1 MKESRTVGSDI
12 NSFFSV
18 KILYCTLAGPLM
30 TQILITENLWR
41 EFKQILLCIMAILA
55 AKSEF

>member
-1 MKESRTVGSDI
+1 MKESQTVGSDI

-30 TQILITENLWR
+30 TDFVYRKFVAWIQTDPFVYYGNSRSKIWIL
-41 EFKQILLCIMAILA
+41 
-55 AKSEF
+55 